1 MEGDA
6 LKTIN
11 ARAETATGKVAYAWE
26 GDKIKLV
33 IKFQTVMQVFTVNT
47 ILTPLFLRVNLSLR
61 RALAAMMTW
70 IVRILWDAPES
81 I

>member
-6 LKTIN
+6 LKITN
-11 ARAETATGKVAYAWE
+11 ARAETVTGKPEYAWG

-33 IKFQTVMQVFTVNT
+33 IKFQIVMQVFTVNT
-47 ILTPLFLRVNLSLR
+47 TLTRLFLRANLSLR